1 MESAIWDDSSLI
13 RAFDAAMAKYK
24 VMHGMQP
31 SSSDSGEK
39 VENNAQGGE
48 MTTVDESRNMEFHRD
63 TDNLLNSSTEI
74 PASCDT
80 SGAAVEIPAV
90 DASNPASDSNN
101 ENSCR
106 YASIGPALRG
116 QFNGYETP
124 EYADY
129 NQLISKYN
137 ELEMQRQ
144 QVLQQLYQVSY
155 SNYQPSSTSCVSS
168 PPWDVC
174 CCTAQAHQFPMYQ
187 SASSCLQSFCH
198 PCYCAP
204 AQSFNTLSP
213 EVAHGA
219 TNSSIPATVRDSASG
234 TANQPSSF
242 RDNVVSLGLE
252 AAERALAS
260 IKVQAHE
267 SNKPCEGKQGGSQN
281 NRSDTQ
287 ISDLLTA
294 WYSAGFYT
302 GKFLAEQSNAKRL

>member
-144 QVLQQLYQVSY
+144 QVLQQLYQ
-155 SNYQPSSTSCVSS
+155 
-168 PPWDVC
+168 
-174 CCTAQAHQFPMYQ
+174 AHQFPMYQ